1 MRVSSFLVLFTPQPW
16 KGANVRPI
24 SYTSRAFEE
33 QKSTALNEIRETRG
47 ALSGAGRRFGIAASR
62 FNSRIGDLLV
72 AGAVDCLRRHGVEP
86 GDVHLVWVPGAW
98 EIPPALEELAVA
110 GKVDGLV
117 AIGVVIRGE
126 TPHFDYICAQAS
138 RGIAAV
144 AERHRIPVG
153 FGLLTCDSSE
163 QAAERAGGK
172 AGNKGWEAAL
182 AALEMADLFARLRKS
197 ARAAEAS

>member
-1 MRVSSFLVLFTPQPW
+1 M
-16 KGANVRPI
+16 
-24 SYTSRAFEE
+24 
-33 QKSTALNEIRETRG
+33 NEIQQTRG

-86 GDVHLVWVPGAW
+86 GDIHLVSVPGAW
-98 EIPPALEELAVA
+98 EIPQALEELAVA

-138 RGIAAV
+138 RGIASV
-144 AERHRIPVG
+144 AERHRLPVG

-172 AGNKGWEAAL
+172 AGNKGWDAAL
-182 AALEMADLFARLRKS
+182 AALEMASLYAQLGGGDKR
-197 ARAAEAS
+197 